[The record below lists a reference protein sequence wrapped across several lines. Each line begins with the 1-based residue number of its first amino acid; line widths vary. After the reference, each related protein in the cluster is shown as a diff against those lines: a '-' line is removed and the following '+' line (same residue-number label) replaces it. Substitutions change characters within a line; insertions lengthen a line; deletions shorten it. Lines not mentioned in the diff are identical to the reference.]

1 MIKKRYI
8 VSVLGVLFLLVY
20 GGMLLHGPRGVRAG
34 LLGSAAERTAA
45 AALDRWTALSQARR
59 DAGGAAATR
68 EALARMQRAL
78 AVHTGSSAGA
88 PLEEEEGGG
97 GSSAGGSAVQQPA
110 GGSTAAAPL
119 NMVLLAAPGLDEV
132 DLWTSLASIAASAP
146 DCVVLLIVNPEQAA
160 ALAPSVLAPD
170 AAAPSGGARDPSKQA
185 SWRAEP
191 ARAPLRLWLRMYSWP
206 ALDALLAPEHRRL
219 LPPIRRYAMYPLLL
233 ADVEAGGAGGGAA
246 AAVLSSNLDAP
257 RLRAPLGVLISDARD
272 MVFQLDPF
280 PALWRQLGGATPAAA
295 ASRAVVVAG
304 EAEVRRV
311 GEDDWNRGWVSFCYY
326 DLGEAMVGEEYI
338 YCSGTTFATLPGMR
352 HYLLEGM
359 LPAMAHCAVI
369 DWEKVRAACCRLRPA
384 PPCAALPPTPM
395 PHRFFLPHTRFPL
408 LAHKTL
414 PGRVWTRAYTMC

>member
-8 VSVLGVLFLLVY
+8 ASVLGVLFLLVY

-34 LLGSAAERTAA
+34 LGPLLGSAAERTAA

-88 PLEEEEGGG
+88 PLEEAEEGG
-97 GSSAGGSAVQQPA
+97 GSSAGGSAQQLEQLPLD
-110 GGSTAAAPL
+110 GSVGAAPL

-160 ALAPSVLAPD
+160 ALAPLVLAPD
-170 AAAPSGGARDPSKQA
+170 AAAPGGGVRDASKQA

-233 ADVEAGGAGGGAA
+233 ADVEAGGAGGGAG

-257 RLRAPLGVLISDARD
+257 RLRAPQGVLISDARD

-326 DLGEAMVGEEYI
+326 DLGEAMVGQEFI

-369 DWEKVRAACCRLRPA
+369 DWEKVRAQLRWD
-384 PPCAALPPTPM
+384 C
-395 PHRFFLPHTRFPL
+395 
-408 LAHKTL
+408 
-414 PGRVWTRAYTMC
+414 